1 MQTRLRLRGDKTF
14 NEIHQT
20 GRNVANKFLVL
31 RTLPNK
37 LDHNRF
43 GILVSK
49 RIGNSVTRNRLRRR
63 LREILRQNSLCTGW
77 DIVFIAR
84 KGIEQVNFHQCKEA
98 TDSLLQR
105 SDLLS
110 R

>member
-1 MQTRLRLRGDKTF
+1 MQARLRLRGDKTF

-20 GRNVANKFLVL
+20 GHNVANKFLVL

-77 DIVFIAR
+77 DVVFIAR